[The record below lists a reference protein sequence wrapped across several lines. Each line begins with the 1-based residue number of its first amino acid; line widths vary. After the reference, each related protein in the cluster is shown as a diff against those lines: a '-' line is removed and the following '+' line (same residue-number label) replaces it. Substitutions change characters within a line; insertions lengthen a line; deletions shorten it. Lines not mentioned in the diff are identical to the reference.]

1 MDHILIGFLDML
13 VRYDEVKIKNKEQED
28 SHKEAKHGHDNPLL
42 EFHDDCRSVDVFW
55 GGTSVRSS
63 HVTWHVYI
71 SLLEM
76 W

>member
-42 EFHDDCRSVDVFW
+42 EFHDDCRSVDVF
-55 GGTSVRSS
+55 
-63 HVTWHVYI
+63 
-71 SLLEM
+71 
-76 W
+76 